1 LKLSAASSDIEMWQ
15 HPVTIWC
22 EEGSQSVWQIGIGL
36 VVAGSAMAGVLITT
50 NRLAANAW

>member
-1 LKLSAASSDIEMWQ
+1 MWQ